1 MGLRANFYGPRIPT
15 NDVPEFQTVGVIGKL
30 HDARVVPTLRA
41 LCKHLRERK
50 CTVLAEQAIAPALDG
65 AGVKAVDRADL
76 AKHADLAVVVGGDGT
91 LLNAGRTLA
100 PAGVPILGVN
110 RGRLGFMVDVAP
122 EDMRATI
129 DQVLKGRYVREQRL
143 LLSAGIRRGKKK
155 RGPFLAINDVV
166 IRNKAAVRI
175 LEFETWLADEFI
187 SQHRADGLIV
197 STPTG
202 STAYALSGGGPVLH
216 PSLEALALV
225 PICPHTLSDRPV
237 VVSCERPV
245 RIVLNGAK
253 GTEAM
258 CTADGQHNETL
269 TPGDSVEITRSKHAL
284 ELIHPYNYSYF
295 NILRNKLHWGRARAP
310 APR

>member
-1 MGLRANFYGPRIPT
+1 MLVLRSPDLLFQH
-15 NDVPEFQTVGVIGKL
+15 VPEFQTIGVIGKL

-41 LCKHLRERK
+41 LCKHLRARK
-50 CTVLAEQAIAPALDG
+50 CSVLVERAIAPALNG
-65 AGVKAVDRADL
+65 AGVNAVSRAEL
-76 AKHADLAVVVGGDGT
+76 AKRADLAVVVGGDGT

-100 PAGVPILGVN
+100 PLGVPILGVN

-122 EDMRATI
+122 EDMRATL

-143 LLSAGIRRGKKK
+143 LLSAEIHRDGKKK

-202 STAYALSGGGPVLH
+202 STAYAMSGGGPVLH

-237 VVSCERPV
+237 VVGCDRPV
-245 RIVLNGAK
+245 RIVLNGVK
-253 GTEAM
+253 GTQAM

-269 TPGDSVEITRSKHAL
+269 APGDTVEITRSKHVL
-284 ELIHPYNYSYF
+284 ELIHPHNYSYF
-295 NILRNKLHWGRARAP
+295 NLLRNKLHWGRARAP